1 MKQPITIALDVMSGD
16 LGYKAIIPAALKVM
30 KSRSDIHLILVG
42 QPEIIL
48 PLIENNE
55 FYIQKRL
62 HLHTATQVVD
72 MDEHPKS
79 ALKNKKNSSMRVAID
94 LVKSGQAQACVS
106 AGNTGALMATARFVL
121 KMLPSIDRPAICT
134 AIPSLF
140 GHVHMLDLGA
150 NINSNEHHLYQ
161 FAIMGSIL
169 AQTVDNI
176 DSPKVGLLNIGEED
190 IKGNE
195 EVKAAAALLQQSD
208 LNYIGFVEGNDIFLK
223 ELNVVVC
230 DGFVG
235 NVSLKTME
243 GASKLIA
250 NYLSQEFNKN
260 ILTKLAGLVVL
271 PVLKNLKKR
280 VDPRQYNGASLLGLQ
295 GVVIKS
301 HGNADEFA
309 FQNAIEIAI
318 RQVEQQILEKI
329 RHRFSTFQDQEQNQT
344 TQ

>member
-1 MKQPITIALDVMSGD
+1 
-16 LGYKAIIPAALKVM
+16 
-30 KSRSDIHLILVG
+30 
-42 QPEIIL
+42 
-48 PLIENNE
+48 
-55 FYIQKRL
+55 
-62 HLHTATQVVD
+62 
-72 MDEHPKS
+72 
-79 ALKNKKNSSMRVAID
+79 MRVAID
-94 LVKSGQAQACVS
+94 LVKSGQAHACVS

-140 GHVHMLDLGA
+140 GHVYMLDLGA
-150 NINSNEHHLYQ
+150 NINSNEHHLHQ

-176 DSPKVGLLNIGEED
+176 ASPKVGLLNIGEED

-195 EVKAAAALLQQSD
+195 EVKAASVLLQQSD

-223 ELNVVVC
+223 EMNVVVC

-243 GASKLIA
+243 GASKLIG
-250 NYLSQEFNKN
+250 NYLSQEFNRNLLSK
-260 ILTKLAGLVVL
+260 IAGLITF
-271 PVLKNLKKR
+271 PILKRLKKR
-280 VDPRQYNGASLLGLQ
+280 VDPRKYNGASLLGLQ

-309 FQNAIEIAI
+309 FQNAIEIAV
-318 RQVEQQILEKI
+318 RQVEQQILERM
-329 RHRFSTFQDQEQNQT
+329 RHRFSEVPSENIN
-344 TQ
+344 